1 MAWKRYAR
9 IILPVFFALLI
20 FMGVILCSH
29 LLVANPPT
37 VRNGILNLADWEGDT
52 VFEITGEWEFYWDKL
67 LTEQDF
73 RASNQTAPM
82 LVNAPTIWNNYVLN
96 GEKLPGKGSATY
108 RILVTKATTGTE
120 YGVRIQDVATSYRLY
135 IDDTLIAQNGN
146 FDDNE
151 FAPASAYRPQ
161 LVTFTTKSDSFNVM
175 LQVSNNF
182 HGLGGM
188 WHPIIFGTSKQIVT
202 FDRWLSSIVTSASA
216 GLIVS
221 CLIFI
226 IFFIAQRR
234 EKDTLILSVLAIII
248 ILRLSIIGDVVFT
261 SMFPNIPIAWLSWI
275 DFLTMPWAQFL
286 LLFFIYST
294 YGNLVRKWMVTV
306 LFIYTAAVSLFI
318 LLFPL
323 DITTSAY
330 MIMNYILLLVM
341 LAVVIQLTRATWL
354 GRQGAAIL
362 LAANL
367 LILLFICYKMLVSDY
382 SIVFYLIKSS
392 GFEYMV
398 FIFAQMTVV
407 ALRYRQAQR
416 LEVAHLKGQLRPHF
430 IHNALTSIISISR
443 KDPERARELLVDFS
457 SYLRGFYDYDRDELV
472 SIEQEME
479 LVCAYT
485 SLEQARFGDKF
496 HLDCDFEVHNFLLPS
511 LSLQPLV
518 ENALVHGLRE
528 KDSGTVTVY
537 TRRMM
542 NGRVRLGVR
551 DDGYGFSP
559 QTAPKRKG
567 VGIENINYRLARL
580 YRTSL
585 VYLTPEGGGCE
596 VYFVIPYKEAEKY

>member
-1 MAWKRYAR
+1 MTWNRYAR
-9 IILPVFFALLI
+9 VALPVFFALLI
-20 FMGVILCSH
+20 ILGVILCSH
-29 LLVANPPT
+29 LLVAQPPT
-37 VRNGILNLADWEGDT
+37 VKSGILRLGDWKGDS

-73 RASNQTAPM
+73 RKSSQTPM
-82 LVNAPTIWNNYVLN
+82 LVNAPTLWNKYEIN
-96 GEKLPGKGSATY
+96 GSKLPGKGSATY
-108 RILVTKATTGTE
+108 HIVVTEATAGTE
-120 YGVRIQDVATSYRLY
+120 YGVRIQDMATSYRLY
-135 IDDTLIAQNGN
+135 IDNTLIAQNGN
-146 FDDNE
+146 FRDSE
-151 FAPASAYRPQ
+151 SAPASAYRPQ
-161 LVTFTTKSDSFNVM
+161 LVTFTTKSDRFDIV
-175 LQVSNNF
+175 LQVCNNF

-188 WHPIIFGTSKQIVT
+188 WQPILFGTGQQVT
-202 FDRWLSSIVTSASA
+202 AYDRWLFGTVTSATA
-216 GLIVS
+216 GLMVS
-221 CLIFI
+221 CFIFI

-234 EKDTLILSVLAIII
+234 EKDTLILSVLGLII
-248 ILRLSIIGDVVFT
+248 ILRLSIIGDVAFT
-261 SMFPNIPIAWLSWI
+261 RIFPNTPIAWLSRI

-286 LLFFIYST
+286 LLFFIYSA
-294 YGNLVRKWMVTV
+294 YGDLIRKRQVIA
-306 LFIYTAAVSLFI
+306 LFIYTVSVSLFI

-323 DITTSAY
+323 TLTTSAY

-341 LAVVIQLTRATWL
+341 IAVVMQLTRAAWL
-354 GRQGAAIL
+354 GREGATVL

-367 LILLFICYKMLVSDY
+367 LILLFICYEMLAHDY
-382 SIVFYLIKSS
+382 TVVFYLIKNS
-392 GFEYMV
+392 GFEYLV

-416 LEVAHLKGQLRPHF
+416 LEIAHLKGQLRPHF

-472 SIEQEME
+472 SLEQEME
-479 LVCAYT
+479 LVNAYT

-528 KDSGTVTVY
+528 KDSGGTVIVY

-542 NGRVRLGVR
+542 NCRVRLGVR
-551 DDGYGFSP
+551 DDGIGFSS
-559 QTAPKRKG
+559 QTASRRKG
-567 VGIENINYRLARL
+567 VGIENINHRLARL

-596 VYFVIPYKEAEKY
+596 VYFEIPYKEAENY

>member
-9 IILPVFFALLI
+9 VILPVIFAMLI
-20 FMGVILCSH
+20 ILGVILRSH
-29 LLVANPPT
+29 VLVGKPPT
-37 VRNGILNLADWEGDT
+37 VKSGILNLADWKGDT

-73 RASNQTAPM
+73 RTSTQAPI
-82 LVNAPTIWNNYVLN
+82 LVKAPAKWNNYEIN
-96 GEKLPGKGSATY
+96 GGKLPGKGSATY
-108 RILVTKATTGTE
+108 RILVTEAAAGTE
-120 YGVRIQDVATSYRLY
+120 YGMRIQDMATSYRLY
-135 IDDTLIAQNGN
+135 IDDTLIAQSGS
-146 FDDNE
+146 FGDSE
-151 FAPASAYRPQ
+151 SAPASDYRPQ
-161 LVTFTTKSDSFNVM
+161 LVSFTTKSDRFDVV
-175 LQVSNNF
+175 LQVSNDF

-188 WHPIIFGTSKQIVT
+188 WQPIIFGTSQQVAT
-202 FDRWLSSIVTSASA
+202 FDRWLSSIVTSAIA

-221 CLIFI
+221 CLIFF

-234 EKDTLILSVLAIII
+234 EKDTLILTVLGLII

-261 SMFPNIPIAWLSWI
+261 RLFPKTPIAWLSWI

-286 LLFFIYST
+286 LLFLIYSM
-294 YGNLVRKWMVTV
+294 YGNLVRKWQVTV
-306 LFIYTAAVSLFI
+306 LFIYTVAVSLFI

-323 DITTSAY
+323 DLTTSAY
-330 MIMNYILLLVM
+330 MVMNYILLLVM
-341 LAVVIQLTRATWL
+341 IAVVLLLTRVAWRGREGATV
-354 GRQGAAIL
+354 L
-362 LAANL
+362 LAANW
-367 LILLFICYKMLVSDY
+367 LILLFICYQMFVPDF
-382 SIVFYLIKSS
+382 SIVFYLIKNS
-392 GFEYMV
+392 GFEYLV
-398 FIFAQMTVV
+398 FIFAQMIVV

-416 LEVAHLKGQLRPHF
+416 LEIAHLKGQLRPHF

-528 KDSGTVTVY
+528 KDSGGTVTVY

-551 DDGYGFSP
+551 DDGLGFPS
-559 QTAPKRKG
+559 QNASKRKG
-567 VGIENINYRLARL
+567 IGIENINHRLARL

-585 VYLTPEGGGCE
+585 VYLAPEGGGCE
-596 VYFVIPYKEAEKY
+596 VYFEIPYKEAENY